1 MPVRGNTFKIF
12 VGNLSD
18 RTSSTDIRQL
28 FEEHGSVVEADVV
41 KNYGFVHM
49 EKENESKAAIET
61 LNGHSLHG
69 KHIVVE
75 ASTGARKGGNQKTK
89 IFVGNVHKDAKVDE
103 LKGLFEVYG
112 SVVEADILTNYAF
125 LHMDDEVQAQRAI
138 RELDG
143 YELHGL
149 RLRVQESTSRV
160 RQQAGMGNPDMCY
173 RCGSGGHWS
182 KECPRDGR
190 LSGGGGGGGVG
201 GGRYPPPPHPH
212 AHAPYHDRERGSTR
226 GYGGG
231 GGGSSRYDPYPPP
244 PPSYTR
250 ERLIR
255 YREEFDR
262 FGRYDRYY
270 DEGMFESRYGDPPPP
285 LPPLP
290 PPMMR
295 DSMYDHHRRPPL
307 PPLPPPELP
316 GYLRYGRRSPP
327 PPRSRGIDSGSRRRS
342 ISPPPH
348 SLQFHPPPSSRGYV
362 PLTRR
367 PY

>member
-18 RTSSTDIRQL
+18 RTSSSDIREL
-28 FEEHGSVVEADVV
+28 FEEHGGVVEADVV

-49 EKENESKAAIET
+49 EKEEEGRAAIEV

-69 KHIVVE
+69 KSMVVE

-89 IFVGNVHKDAKVDE
+89 VFVGNLHKDSKLEE
-103 LKGLFEVYG
+103 LKSLFEVYG

-125 LHMDDEVQAQRAI
+125 IHMDDECQAQRAI

-190 LSGGGGGGGVG
+190 LSGGGGSGGGA
-201 GGRYPPPPHPH
+201 RYPPPPAHPH
-212 AHAPYHDRERGSTR
+212 HHHAAERERAGTR
-226 GYGGG
+226 GGFGAS
-231 GGGSSRYDPYPPP
+231 SSRYDPYPPP
-244 PPSYTR
+244 PPPSYAR
-250 ERLIR
+250 ERIMR
-255 YREEFDR
+255 YREEFER
-262 FGRYDRYY
+262 FDRYSRFY
-270 DEGMFESRYGDPPPP
+270 DDPLYERRYGEHPPPP
-285 LPPLP
+285 LPP
-290 PPMMR
+290 MM
-295 DSMYDHHRRPPL
+295 DDLYERRL
-307 PPLPPPELP
+307 PPLPPPP
-316 GYLRYGRRSPP
+316 HPHPDYLRYGRRSPP
-327 PPRSRGIDSGSRRRS
+327 QRY
-342 ISPPPH
+342 PPP
-348 SLQFHPPPSSRGYV
+348 PPAMRG
-362 PLTRR
+362 
-367 PY
+367 